1 MACYIA
7 LKGNVGGIMTNNQL
21 DFAPACGRRRW
32 IVGSALAAGGVLFEA
47 RGAMAAAGDNE
58 ISHTAEAIH
67 QELAFKAEPNRIYET
82 LLDARQFQRVELLSD
97 AKENLDVAGK
107 PARIERRPGGAFSLF
122 GDHIVGM
129 QIELLENQRIVQAW
143 RVVNW
148 DPGVYSIAKF
158 ELSAQGSGTKLVFD
172 HTGFPAGAAEH
183 LVEGWKSH
191 YWEPLQ
197 KFLG

>member
-1 MACYIA
+1 
-7 LKGNVGGIMTNNQL
+7 MTNSQL
-21 DFAPACGRRRW
+21 DCAPACGRRRW

-47 RGAMAAAGDNE
+47 RGAMAAAGGNE

-67 QELAFKAEPNRIYET
+67 QELVFKADPKRIYET
-82 LLDARQFQRVELLSD
+82 LLDARQFQKVELLSD

-107 PARIERRPGGAFSLF
+107 PARIERRPGGTFSLF

-129 QIELLENQRIVQAW
+129 QIELVENQRIVQAW

-183 LVEGWKSH
+183 LAEGWKSH